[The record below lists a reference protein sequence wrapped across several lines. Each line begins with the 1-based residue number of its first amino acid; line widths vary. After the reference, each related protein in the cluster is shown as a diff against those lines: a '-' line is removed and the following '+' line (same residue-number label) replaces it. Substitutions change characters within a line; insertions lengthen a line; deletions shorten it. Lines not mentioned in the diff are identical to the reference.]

1 MKERSVQHVPGKI
14 ILIGEHAV
22 LHGQPAIATRIPLQ
36 LTLSATMGPPGRAGL
51 HDTRSRDALA
61 TAAAFFGL
69 DPHHIQIR
77 TRSQLPVG
85 GGLGSSA
92 ALSVALVRALAELCT
107 ADIEQAEL
115 LRMAT
120 EVEHTFH
127 GCSSGLDI
135 HAVASHGLIW
145 FQPGPQPQVSP
156 LTVPAPLDFIVALSG
171 KRRSTAAPVSA
182 LAPVGGSVVAM
193 RRLGE
198 LTDQARTA
206 LISGDTSTLG
216 HAMNGAHEEM
226 SALGVSAPV
235 LDRMV
240 VLARAA
246 GALGAKLTGAGHGG
260 AVIALAPDSA
270 RARQVVLAL
279 RTAGFDAL
287 LLPVPE
293 GAVDGSP
300 RAASGRRPTPSRAA
314 LTPAADRLQGPA
326 ALRRIRAGRVAQGP
340 GTAPPRTRQPEEARI
355 PLDHTITDATNPVA
369 VFVNSNREAA
379 PSGGRRAGRG
389 GDSGVVAG

>member
-246 GALGAKLTGAGHGG
+246 GALGAKLTGA
-260 AVIALAPDSA
+260 AMEALSSPSPPTLHAPA
-270 RARQVVLAL
+270 RSFSLCA
-279 RTAGFDAL
+279 
-287 LLPVPE
+287 PP
-293 GAVDGSP
+293 GS
-300 RAASGRRPTPSRAA
+300 TPSSCPCRRGCRRLAA
-314 LTPAADRLQGPA
+314 CCLRPPPHAVSGGPDTGGRPASGPA

-355 PLDHTITDATNPVA
+355 PLITRSRTPRIPWLC
-369 VFVNSNREAA
+369 S
-379 PSGGRRAGRG
+379 
-389 GDSGVVAG
+389 